1 LTGAVERWDNRLAC
15 IAFPRQKLQ
24 VYCSTNRNRRFH
36 VCAGR
41 MMPRKAIAG
50 HNAAEPGF
58 KREEANSSDDRKL
71 LRTLNV
77 ISFHFASGIQMA
89 GHQDARYIPPRRER
103 DRSPR
108 RWRNRFAV
116 WLVLATVVMVVVA
129 WLAFRAMFV

>member
-1 LTGAVERWDNRLAC
+1 VYRVPETETPSLLFHKPEPQV
-15 IAFPRQKLQ
+15 PRMRG
-24 VYCSTNRNRRFH
+24 SDD
-36 VCAGR
+36 AS
-41 MMPRKAIAG
+41 KATAG
-50 HNAAEPGF
+50 HNAAESGF

-108 RWRNRFAV
+108 RWRDRFAV
-116 WLVLATVVMVVVA
+116 WLVLAAVVMVVVA
-129 WLAFRAMFV
+129 LLAFRAMFV